1 MDTSNLNEY
10 FFFIYNIHVLRKID
24 ILESF
29 HQYFRNYP
37 PLKKS
42 EFFFAFVNGFGLCYS
57 LMIIS
62 WHEKVFAFACDHLP
76 HDLTRRGENEKYK
89 WRAFTRTGWEGRC
102 CAQNNVYEV
111 INKTQIYNYISRWSD
126 FNHVVIIHAAAR
138 ARRRAARRGSAQRIH
153 TKIYIIINYM
163 PMLAITQSA
172 EIKKRISRPIKQGRR
187 RTHEFFSHTRSTKV
201 VHLI

>member
-10 FFFIYNIHVLRKID
+10 FFFIYYIHVLRKID
-24 ILESF
+24 KLESF

-42 EFFFAFVNGFGLCYS
+42 EFFFAFVNGGFGLCYS

-153 TKIYIIINYM
+153 TKIYNNK
-163 PMLAITQSA
+163 LHADAGHNSVRRD
-172 EIKKRISRPIKQGRR
+172 KKKNQPADKTRQAA
-187 RTHEFFSHTRSTKV
+187 HTRIFFP
-201 VHLI
+201 HA